1 MCNCIMPYR
10 ISLALPDFQKSELS
24 SCSGE
29 RDPSVLIQYRDVR
42 CKKTPEILQQA
53 LTGNWQ
59 PEYLFALE
67 LSVVFSVFTRKRSV
81 CVMIKSV
88 VHYCSSA
95 PELKSRKA
103 YCPLP
108 NIVQSNPIRFPLMS
122 DQLQGR
128 IVYWGAVHHREDYQQ
143 AQH

>member
-1 MCNCIMPYR
+1 MPYR

-67 LSVVFSVFTRKRSV
+67 LSVVFRFLPGKDP
-81 CVMIKSV
+81 CV
-88 VHYCSSA
+88 
-95 PELKSRKA
+95 
-103 YCPLP
+103 
-108 NIVQSNPIRFPLMS
+108 
-122 DQLQGR
+122 
-128 IVYWGAVHHREDYQQ
+128 
-143 AQH
+143 